1 MIAAFSRRRL
11 LAGSAAA
18 TALVAAGPARAQLFG
33 APEADLWERWTA
45 HTPGAA
51 GTVDHGVWSVLI
63 QRYRSL
69 PSDGVARFSY
79 STISPADRAA
89 LDGYLDQLSA
99 TPISAFDRPEQFAF
113 WVNLYN
119 ALTVAVVLD
128 HYPVASIRDID
139 ISPGLFANGPWGA
152 GLIEVEGETLSLDD
166 VEHRILRP
174 IWQDPRIH
182 YAVNCAA
189 IGCPNLQ
196 SSAFTAA
203 NTEALLEAGAVDF
216 VNHWRGASVNRGRLT
231 VSSIYEWFQEDFGG
245 SELGVVAHLRRYA
258 GPTLT
263 GRLAGIDGI
272 HDHEYDWRLN
282 APEVST

>member
-1 MIAAFSRRRL
+1 MIAALSRRRL

-18 TALVAAGPARAQLFG
+18 AALVGAGPAGAQIFG
-33 APEADLWERWTA
+33 APRAELWDLWTA

-51 GTVDHGVWSVLI
+51 GTIDHGVWSALL
-63 QRYRSL
+63 QRYSSL
-69 PSDGVARFSY
+69 PGDGIVRFSY
-79 STISPADRAA
+79 GMVSQADRAA
-89 LDGYLDQLSA
+89 LAGYLDRLSA
-99 TPISAFDRPEQFAF
+99 TAISAFDRPEQFAF

-139 ISPGLFANGPWGA
+139 ISPGLFSNGPWGA
-152 GLIEVEGETLSLDD
+152 NLIEVEGVALTLDD
-166 VEHRILRP
+166 IEHRILRP

-182 YAVNCAA
+182 YAVNCAS

-203 NTEALLEAGAVDF
+203 NTEALLEAGAVDYI
-216 VNHWRGASVNRGRLT
+216 NHWRGASVRRNRLT
-231 VSSIYEWFQEDFGG
+231 VSSIFDWFPEDFGN
-245 SELGVVAHLRRYA
+245 SDFGVIAHLRRYA
-258 GPTLT
+258 GPALT
-263 GRLAGIDGI
+263 AQLAGIDRI
-272 HDHEYDWRLN
+272 HDHDYDWRLN